1 MTSLKGTV
9 LIIEDELAFRRV
21 YEDLLR
27 SDGYT
32 VLVAEDGKSG
42 WELAMAEIPDL
53 IVLDLA
59 LPGIHGFEVLKNIRS
74 YGATKD
80 IPVLIMT
87 VLGEQEDI
95 RKGFELG
102 ASDYLV
108 KGYYA
113 PGELLNKIRLLLS
126 ESDIRK
132 SIGSYRLAVKERKLD
147 AAKLEHDIGLTALF
161 TCPHCGEELV
171 LELVPDHTRTG
182 GHWFSSHFV
191 CPSCE
196 KVF

>member
-9 LIIEDELAFRRV
+9 LIVEDELAFRRV
-21 YEDLLR
+21 YEDLMR
-27 SDGYT
+27 SGGYN

-42 WELAMAEIPDL
+42 WELAMAEMPDL

-59 LPGIHGFEVLKNIRS
+59 LPKLHGFEVLKNIRS
-74 YGATKD
+74 YPPTKD

-87 VLGEQEDI
+87 VLGEQADI

-113 PGELLNKIRLLLS
+113 PGEMLNKVRQLLS
-126 ESDIRK
+126 EADVRK
-132 SIGSYRLAVKERKLD
+132 SIPSYRLAVKERKMD

-161 TCPHCGEELV
+161 TCPHCDSELA
-171 LELVPDHTRTG
+171 LELTPDPTRTG
-182 GHWFSSHFV
+182 GHWFSARFV
-191 CPSCE
+191 CPQCE
-196 KVF
+196 RYF